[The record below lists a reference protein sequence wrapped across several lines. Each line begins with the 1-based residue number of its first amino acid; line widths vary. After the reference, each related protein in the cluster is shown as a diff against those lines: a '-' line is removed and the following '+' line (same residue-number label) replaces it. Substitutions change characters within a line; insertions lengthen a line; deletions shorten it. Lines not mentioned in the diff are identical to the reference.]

1 MRVDVRTRVMG
12 SDVISTTSW
21 RIGTHVRARGRRW
34 RIDGVTTGED
44 CEALRLTDLETA
56 DTHRSLT
63 VLTPF
68 DRPVSLDRPS
78 LPLVVRPRRW
88 LHELDR
94 ALIELRPYGSLAATS
109 RSRIRLIPYQLEA
122 ALAMLRHGATRILI
136 ADAVG
141 LGKTIQA
148 GVMILE
154 LSHQADTFRGLVLV
168 PAGLREQWSAE
179 LATHFGLT
187 SVRADSAWL
196 KSTTSDRP
204 AHVNPWSLPGLY
216 ISSHDFVKRPEA
228 LRPLEDVTWDLVVVD
243 EAHAAGATTDR
254 RVAIHAIAQRSR
266 RVVLLTATPNAD
278 DPAALSALCR
288 IGSLH
293 QHDPVWLFARARS
306 DVDATRPR
314 KSAVIAVRL
323 SNAEL
328 QMHHLLDRYSVL
340 VWKEATARK
349 DERARLVSIILRKR
363 ALSSAQSLVSSVR
376 RRIALLSTT
385 ERVSIE
391 QLCLPL
397 ADEDPLDDDEPGD
410 GLGIPGLSDAVRE
423 RRWLT
428 AILETASRA
437 ARAETKIRTLLRL
450 LRRIRQPAIVFTEY
464 RDTLVRLERHL
475 STIGRPVLT
484 LHGGLSPS
492 ERAHVTQDFNKGRDV
507 LLATD
512 AAAEGLNLHHHCR
525 VVIHYELP
533 WNPARLEQRAG
544 RVDRLGQDAR
554 VHEIALVAADTA
566 ERLVVAPLVAR
577 AVRARS
583 MPGGSPLLAVLAE
596 SRVADAVMAMTIPAI
611 VAERAS
617 ALAPSDAIAVDFRT
631 EAEDEVRRLTEEL
644 GLIAR
649 SERRFAR
656 HQRREPIVSRIL
668 TRQTRLA
675 GLFLIFRLLVERC
688 GRRIHGETV
697 TVQVPGLQA
706 LSVIDDRIA
715 SMRDRVSRLDGVARA
730 RSSVRDAA
738 IAAVHESA
746 ARRLVQPG
754 LFERRTRRNQDAP
767 RPPDAPLIVGGAPD
781 EDDRLR
787 VESTLLAV
795 LHVIRRSSQR

>member
-1 MRVDVRTRVMG
+1 MSVAALRDQR
-12 SDVISTTSW
+12 W
-21 RIGTHVRARGRRW
+21 RIGAHVRVRGTRW

-44 CEALRLTDLETA
+44 CEAVRLTDVETA
-56 DTHRSLT
+56 HTSRSLT

-68 DRPVSLDRPS
+68 DCPISLDRPS
-78 LPLVVRPRRW
+78 VPMIVRPRRW

-94 ALIELRPYGSLAATS
+94 ALIDMRPYGALAATA
-109 RSRIRLIPYQLEA
+109 RSTIRLMPYQLEA
-122 ALAMLRHGATRILI
+122 AVAMLRHGATRILI

-148 GVMILE
+148 GVILLE
-154 LSHQADTFRGLVLV
+154 LSHQSDTFRGLVLV

-179 LATHFGLT
+179 LALHFGLT
-187 SVRADSAWL
+187 SIRADSAWL

-204 AHVNPWSLPGLY
+204 SHVNPWSLPGIY

-243 EAHAAGATTDR
+243 EAHAAGLTTDR
-254 RVAIHAIAQRSR
+254 RVAIHAVAQRSR
-266 RVVLLTATPNAD
+266 RVVLLTATAPAD
-278 DPAALSALCR
+278 DPGALIALCR
-288 IGSLH
+288 LGSLH
-293 QHDPVWLFARARS
+293 QHDPVWLFSRTRAG
-306 DVDATRPR
+306 VDATPPR
-314 KSAVIAVRL
+314 KSVAIAVRP
-323 SNAEL
+323 SNAEVH
-328 QMHHLLDRYSVL
+328 MHELLNRYSLL

-376 RRIALLSTT
+376 RRIALLSSAQ
-385 ERVSIE
+385 RPAME

-397 ADEDPLDDDEPGD
+397 ADEDPLADGEPRD
-410 GLGIPGLSDAVRE
+410 ALAAPGLSDAVRE

-437 ARAETKIRTLLRL
+437 ARNETKAHTLLRL

-464 RDTLVRLERHL
+464 RDTLARLERQV
-475 STIGRPVLT
+475 STLGRAVLT

-492 ERAHVTQDFNKGRDV
+492 ERTRVTHRFNEGRAV

-512 AAAEGLNLHHHCR
+512 AAAEGLNLHHHCH
-525 VVIHYELP
+525 VVVHYELP

-583 MPGGSPLLAVLAE
+583 VPGGSPMLAVLAE
-596 SRVADAVMAMTIPAI
+596 SRVADAVMTMTTAA
-611 VAERAS
+611 VADERATS
-617 ALAPSDAIAVDFRT
+617 LMPSDAIMVDFGQ
-631 EAEDEVRRLTEEL
+631 EAEEEARRLIHERM
-644 GLIAR
+644 LIAR
-649 SERRFAR
+649 SDRPFAP
-656 HQRREPIVSRIL
+656 QRREPIVSRIVA
-668 TRQTRLA
+668 RHGRLD
-675 GLFLIFRLLVERC
+675 GLFLIFRLVIERHA
-688 GRRIHGETV
+688 RRIHGETI
-697 TVQVPGLQA
+697 TVEVPGLQPCVV
-706 LSVIDDRIA
+706 LSDRIT
-715 SMRDRVSRLDGVARA
+715 SIGERVSRLDSVARA
-730 RSSVRDAA
+730 RSNIRELAV
-738 IAAVHESA
+738 AAVHQSA

-754 LFERRTRRNQDAP
+754 LFERRPRRV
-767 RPPDAPLIVGGAPD
+767 PDAPLSVGGK
-781 EDDRLR
+781 DDDDSLSIEFRLC
-787 VESTLLAV
+787 AV
-795 LHVIRRSSQR
+795 LHAINRSSHR